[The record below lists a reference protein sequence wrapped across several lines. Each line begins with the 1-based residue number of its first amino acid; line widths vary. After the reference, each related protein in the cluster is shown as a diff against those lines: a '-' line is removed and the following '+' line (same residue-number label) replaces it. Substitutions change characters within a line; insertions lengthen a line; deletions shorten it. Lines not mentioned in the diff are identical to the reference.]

1 MNAVERFMQSDT
13 TNMVIGFLAFGV
25 AIAIVIVI
33 YRFITRKLIARAR
46 KTPGRIDDVVIDVL
60 KVPFLVLLIWIMF
73 RIFSQTAFYDT
84 RYFSGM
90 NHVLRILLIIT
101 VGWILIK
108 GTRVLFYYMEHK
120 LTSEA
125 VSNFHVRGSLT
136 KLKIFERMIKILIV
150 VVVVAVSLMT
160 FDKIRTVGISLLTSA
175 GIAGIIVGFAAQ
187 RSLGMMLAGI
197 QLAITQPI
205 RLDDKVIVE
214 GETGT
219 IEEIKLTYVI
229 VNLWDQRRLILPV
242 TYFLENPF
250 QNLTINTPQLLGTIY
265 FYVDYCMPLNAL
277 REELNRVLKGNPLW
291 DGQVSNL
298 QVTDMKANYMELR
311 VLLSSRDSGTRWDL
325 QVDVREKMVKFM
337 QEKYPECF
345 VKTRIGSPD
354 NGKTAAGSNVPEQ
367 TGNPISS
374 AQASGTA
381 PSA

>member
-160 FDKIRTVGISLLTSA
+160 FDKIRTGGISLLTSA

-250 QNLTINTPQLLGTIY
+250 QNLTIKTPQLLGTIY

>member
-160 FDKIRTVGISLLTSA
+160 FGKIRTVGISLLPSA

-250 QNLTINTPQLLGTIY
+250 QNLTIKTPQLLGTIY

>member
-175 GIAGIIVGFAAQ
+175 GIAGIIVGFAA
-187 RSLGMMLAGI
+187 
-197 QLAITQPI
+197 
-205 RLDDKVIVE
+205 
-214 GETGT
+214 
-219 IEEIKLTYVI
+219 
-229 VNLWDQRRLILPV
+229 
-242 TYFLENPF
+242 
-250 QNLTINTPQLLGTIY
+250 
-265 FYVDYCMPLNAL
+265 
-277 REELNRVLKGNPLW
+277 
-291 DGQVSNL
+291 
-298 QVTDMKANYMELR
+298 
-311 VLLSSRDSGTRWDL
+311 
-325 QVDVREKMVKFM
+325 
-337 QEKYPECF
+337 
-345 VKTRIGSPD
+345 
-354 NGKTAAGSNVPEQ
+354 
-367 TGNPISS
+367 
-374 AQASGTA
+374 
-381 PSA
+381 

>member
-250 QNLTINTPQLLGTIY
+250 QNLTIKTPQLLGTIY

>member
-250 QNLTINTPQLLGTIY
+250 QNLTIKTPQLLGTIY

-337 QEKYPECF
+337 QEIYPECF

>member
-1 MNAVERFMQSDT
+1 
-13 TNMVIGFLAFGV
+13 
-25 AIAIVIVI
+25 
-33 YRFITRKLIARAR
+33 
-46 KTPGRIDDVVIDVL
+46 
-60 KVPFLVLLIWIMF
+60 
-73 RIFSQTAFYDT
+73 
-84 RYFSGM
+84 
-90 NHVLRILLIIT
+90 
-101 VGWILIK
+101 
-108 GTRVLFYYMEHK
+108 
-120 LTSEA
+120 
-125 VSNFHVRGSLT
+125 
-136 KLKIFERMIKILIV
+136 
-150 VVVVAVSLMT
+150 
-160 FDKIRTVGISLLTSA
+160 
-175 GIAGIIVGFAAQ
+175 
-187 RSLGMMLAGI
+187 MMLAGI

-250 QNLTINTPQLLGTIY
+250 QNLTIKTPQLLGTIY